1 MKRLPLKREECTLIE
16 RNSKQDIK
24 EVLDKVTQALQDLRF
39 GEVIIKVQG
48 GKVIFVDRH
57 ERERVG

>member
-1 MKRLPLKREECTLIE
+1 
-16 RNSKQDIK
+16 
-24 EVLDKVTQALQDLRF
+24 VLDKVTQALQDLRF